1 MENNISGEG
10 GGGEYIFSNPF
21 ISKEKS
27 YGEILLRGI
36 EMWAHVYEKNLN
48 VKISI

>member
-1 MENNISGEG
+1 MENNISGE
-10 GGGEYIFSNPF
+10 GGEYIFSNPF